1 MKRYIKPTSEFV
13 EIKTITNVLLV
24 HSIEKT
30 EEEKDGSD
38 ALTGEHRGDWD
49 NIWGNM

>member
-13 EIKTITNVLLV
+13 EIKTMANLLIS
-24 HSIEKT
+24 SIEKT

-38 ALTGEHRGDWD
+38 ALTGEYRGDWQ

>member
-13 EIKTITNVLLV
+13 EIKTMANLLIS
-24 HSIEKT
+24 SIEKT
-30 EEEKDGSD
+30 EEEKGGDE